1 MLEVELE
8 VDRLRQ
14 TLEQHLDV
22 AAVGWLLASRD
33 VDTRPED
40 TTQLA
45 VVRTFL
51 RPVHVAARRIE
62 RDPDAPF
69 RRIRPRSRIALARV
83 HEGLDVRSVEI
94 RSHHAHPLAIAPV
107 ELAVGLVEMA
117 LLRRER
123 AAHRNDDRTVLP
135 VEVGALDRAILAA
148 GHTHVRP
155 VHVAGPGVDGDA
167 VGQVAAGGD
176 DRLVGTVRLHRKDA
190 ASAEVEN
197 EQTAGRAGIWFRTHD
212 SSPSW
217 LSRVSSEWRRSRVV
231 RRFGSRRTP
240 AP

>member
-1 MLEVELE
+1 VDRRAIHGVAARRVAAIRPVEDAMLEVELE
-8 VDRLRQ
+8 VDRLWQ

-51 RPVHVAARRIE
+51 RPVHVAARRI
-62 RDPDAPF
+62 
-69 RRIRPRSRIALARV
+69 
-83 HEGLDVRSVEI
+83 
-94 RSHHAHPLAIAPV
+94 
-107 ELAVGLVEMA
+107 
-117 LLRRER
+117 
-123 AAHRNDDRTVLP
+123 DDRTVLP

-176 DRLVGTVRLHRKDA
+176 DRLVGAVRLHRKDA

-197 EQTAGRAGIWFRTHD
+197 EQTAGSAGIWFRTHD
-212 SSPSW
+212 R
-217 LSRVSSEWRRSRVV
+217 LLAGFRAFFRN
-231 RRFGSRRTP
+231 G
-240 AP
+240 AAHA